1 MLRAWGVAAEYKLL
15 NSIRPQIENTSFYN
29 YNNTHKTR
37 DGWLLIYT
45 LSNPIWQ
52 RLLKAINQEDLA
64 QDSRFKDDIARW
76 QNRDVLDPIVSEW
89 VSQHTVK
96 DVLDLLEKA
105 HVPCGPVNDISAV
118 VDDPQVRAR
127 KAIEDV
133 AFPGVGPVP
142 LSGVVRKLSKSPGKI
157 EKRSSFYRRT
167 QRGNILQTFE
177 PQFGGTSTA

>member
-1 MLRAWGVAAEYKLL
+1 MGVAAKYKLL
-15 NSIRPQIENTSFYN
+15 NYVRPQIGTASFHN
-29 YNNTHKTR
+29 YNNTYKAR

-52 RLLKAINQEDLA
+52 RLLKAINREDLA
-64 QDSRFKDDIARW
+64 QDSRFKDDMARW

-118 VDDPQVRAR
+118 IDGPQVRAR

-133 AFPGVGPVP
+133 AFLGVGPVP
-142 LSGVVRKLSKSPGKI
+142 LSGVVIKLSKSPGQNRKT
-157 EKRSSFYRRT
+157 SSFYRRT